1 MQDIAGLAGAGC
13 AGAIGRGIAKNAV
26 ADADVLL
33 GIKAPLGQQSLALGR
48 FKRLF
53 CAVDPA
59 GAQNDPFYGAPTAVL
74 VLGEKNNPNGVQDA
88 SLVMGNLLLAASG
101 IGLGSCW
108 INRAKETFETPEGKA
123 LLAIAVAAQVPA
135 VVTASSSSAVICS
148 GL

>member
-1 MQDIAGLAGAGC
+1 VQDIAGLAGAGC

-59 GAQNDPFYGAPTAVL
+59 GAQTDAGRGQQQIAHHKAGVLHAPFGKVSFGA
-74 VLGEKNNPNGVQDA
+74 EK
-88 SLVMGNLLLAASG
+88 LCGNL
-101 IGLGSCW
+101 
-108 INRAKETFETPEGKA
+108 KA
-123 LLAIAVAAQVPA
+123 LVE
-135 VVTASSSSAVICS
+135 AVIRQKPAAAKGNYLLS
-148 GL
+148 MAVSSTMGPGYKIDLTQVKKFLEG